1 MSKIHISIFEKNL
14 ANQSH
19 GTNIQAINNTK
30 EYAIQASDLVHFKK
44 TRKIIHHLLK
54 HQLIQRLPKIKIYT
68 ITEMRQ
74 AAMERHF
81 IYIKKHLN

>member
-30 EYAIQASDLVHFKK
+30 EYGIQASDLVHFKK
-44 TRKIIHHLLK
+44 TVFR
-54 HQLIQRLPKIKIYT
+54 
-68 ITEMRQ
+68 
-74 AAMERHF
+74 
-81 IYIKKHLN
+81 